1 MHCNYNSNYKYN
13 QNSEIMREIRYR
25 GIGIAERKWVFG
37 SLWFDTRDGVT
48 LIWSEELKYWVRVD
62 PATVGQY
69 TGLKDRKGIAIYE
82 GDVIRSPLSED
93 KTRPH
98 RIFYHTGN
106 AAFMRAL
113 IDRKE
118 LCYLR
123 LDQDWIYKFGKEVIG
138 NIHDNPELIEKQTA
152 ERHKNKNSMFKK
164 LDYQVFPSEEKT
176 ICVVDDPVYGGAHC
190 YAIQHSE
197 GFSDGKAKYVPVET
211 RIQFVQKNDD
221 GSVINGVQ
229 SEQLAYILLDRAIKL
244 NNRFPSP
251 QNEKQIAG
259 LRMFLEGCEERVR
272 DRMNRGVMGDLKQ

>member
-1 MHCNYNSNYKYN
+1 
-13 QNSEIMREIRYR
+13 MREIRYR

-106 AAFMRAL
+106 AAFMGAL